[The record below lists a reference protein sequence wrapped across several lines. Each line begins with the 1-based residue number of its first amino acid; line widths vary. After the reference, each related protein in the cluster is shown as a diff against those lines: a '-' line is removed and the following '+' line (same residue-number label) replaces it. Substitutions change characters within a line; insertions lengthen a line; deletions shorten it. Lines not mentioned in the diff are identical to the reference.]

1 MNKLAIDHEYVS
13 RRIIEFMRREVRN
26 SGFEKVILGLS
37 GGIDSSLVAFLAK
50 EAFGKKNVHG
60 VIMPYRTSSPKSE
73 EDALKVAEAAKISWE
88 KVEITNMVDS
98 YFSFFPDASP
108 LRKGNRMARE
118 RMCILYDLSA
128 RDRSLVMGTGNK
140 TEMYLGYSTQYG
152 DAACALLPIAD
163 LYKTQVWSLSEYLG
177 VPKEVIEKIADL
189 CNDSIEHKT
198 FERLSPLSI
207 IGRENIEKGDAV
219 IAFSRRDVLD
229 LKTKIE
235 KKGLS
240 VAVIYGGLPPEV
252 RVNQSKLFNS
262 GKKDVLV
269 ASDAIGYGL
278 NLNIK
283 RILFSTLLKFN
294 GNYIEN
300 IDQTTFNQIAGR
312 AGRYGRENNGLVGY
326 LMKSDESLF
335 RLQADKLHQPLPP
348 LKNVYYF
355 PEFAAIEKLS
365 KQMKTNSLNKILYF
379 YQKIFTNGYDLRNKY
394 SHGTNTQSEQKHKY
408 DYYLILKII
417 ILILLKIEDDII
429 INKNTTINNR
439 L

>member
-73 EDALKVAEAAKISWE
+73 EDALKVVEAAKISWE

-128 RDRSLVMGTGNK
+128 RDHSLVMGTGNK

-177 VPKEVIEKIADL
+177 VPKEVIEKKPSADL
-189 CNDSIEHKT
+189 WEGQTDEGELGFSYRDADDILFELIDRKKDRNEVITLGFKSEVVDSI
-198 FERLSPLSI
+198 L
-207 IGRENIEKGDAV
+207 EKIKNSEFKRRMPK
-219 IAFSRRDVLD
+219 IA
-229 LKTKIE
+229 
-235 KKGLS
+235 
-240 VAVIYGGLPPEV
+240 
-252 RVNQSKLFNS
+252 
-262 GKKDVLV
+262 
-269 ASDAIGYGL
+269 
-278 NLNIK
+278 
-283 RILFSTLLKFN
+283 
-294 GNYIEN
+294 YIH
-300 IDQTTFNQIAGR
+300 
-312 AGRYGRENNGLVGY
+312 
-326 LMKSDESLF
+326 
-335 RLQADKLHQPLPP
+335 DKA
-348 LKNVYYF
+348 K
-355 PEFAAIEKLS
+355 
-365 KQMKTNSLNKILYF
+365 
-379 YQKIFTNGYDLRNKY
+379 
-394 SHGTNTQSEQKHKY
+394 
-408 DYYLILKII
+408 
-417 ILILLKIEDDII
+417 
-429 INKNTTINNR
+429 
-439 L
+439 